1 MLPTGLHRI
10 RHYGLF
16 ANGNRATNIARACEL
31 LAVPSQAEQAETSA
45 TTAAD
50 ELRVLPRPCRCCGG
64 RIIIIE
70 TFAAG
75 CQPKHRPAPATAVI
89 RIDTS

>member
-1 MLPTGLHRI
+1 MTPDEYKALLRAD
-10 RHYGLF
+10 F
-16 ANGNRATNIARACEL
+16 ASFAVHCL
-31 LAVPSQAEQAETSA
+31 LAVPSRPKPAETSA

-50 ELRVLPRPCRCCGG
+50 EPRVLSRPCHCCGG
-64 RIIIIE
+64 RMIIIE

-75 CQPKHRPAPATAVI
+75 CQPKHRPAPATAAI